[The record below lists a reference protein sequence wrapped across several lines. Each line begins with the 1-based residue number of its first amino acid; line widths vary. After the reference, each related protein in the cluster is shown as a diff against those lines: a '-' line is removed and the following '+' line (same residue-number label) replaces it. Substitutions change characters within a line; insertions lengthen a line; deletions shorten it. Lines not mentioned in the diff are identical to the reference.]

1 MLEKLINTALLG
13 TDKLSFDENLLP
25 VSIQEILKN
34 EPITDKEARFLKIAA
49 LVAVFNEAGTLPL
62 RYTGVLTTE
71 NITEDLPIASEKLSS
86 IIKDIADIQYYF
98 RNDLFDL
105 WFDALITRQEL
116 LHPKFMVTLV
126 NLESSLPQK
135 FRAKI
140 LKIMGN
146 RGRQL
151 LSYKT
156 DVSKWQIVDESQ
168 IWTEGRLAE
177 RRTFFTELRQTDPQK
192 ALEILQS
199 SWQQES
205 LTDKKAFLEVIKDSF
220 QDSDI
225 PFLINTL
232 PEFNH
237 TAKERKGQK
246 ECRAIIAGLLLRNA
260 ESNLYKS
267 TIAWLDNYFQTEKS
281 KGVLGWAIGKEN
293 VILKLPNEENEH
305 WNETQITTLY
315 GFEKSP
321 DAAVYPNNQV
331 YWLAC
336 LTENLPFDFW
346 VNMLNKDVEK
356 TLQYFANEPFTVTI
370 ERKKK
375 SILLSHLIVNAQ
387 NHKNVI
393 LAKSIICITKLE
405 EHQSLLSLL
414 LLEEQEKYLIE
425 NKQMTNLVA
434 LEACFE
440 HWKGTWSVDFS
451 KKILVET
458 WRCHTSINPTYL
470 SDRIGVLMA
479 RCISPS
485 AIDVLNSMDEVST
498 LANQYYLNHWQKF
511 FADAIKKTVEIKQK
525 IAS

>member
-246 ECRAIIAGLLLRNA
+246 EGRAIVAGLLLRND
-260 ESNLYKS
+260 EMTLSKS
-267 TIAWLDNYFQTEKS
+267 TVMWLNSYIQSEKS
-281 KGVLGWAIGKEN
+281 KGVLGWAMGKEN
-293 VILKLPNEENEH
+293 KMFSLPKEEDDY
-305 WNETQITTLY
+305 WNEANMNVLY
-315 GFEKSP
+315 GLEKSP
-321 DAAVYPNNQV
+321 DAAIYPNNQLF
-331 YWLAC
+331 WLAC
-336 LTENLPFDFW
+336 LIENISFNFW
-346 VNMLNKDVEK
+346 INALNKDLEK
-356 TLQYFANEPFTVTI
+356 TLQYFLDEPFTVTI

-375 SILLSHLIVNAQ
+375 LILLSHLIVNAQ
-387 NHKNVI
+387 NHKNAI
-393 LAKSIICITKLE
+393 LAKAIISITKLD
-405 EHQSLLSLL
+405 EHQSLLSILS
-414 LLEEQEKYLIE
+414 LEEQEKYLIE
-425 NKQMTNLVA
+425 NKQMTNIIA
-434 LEACFE
+434 LEACFQ